1 MLSFYLSM
9 VETDEEKDL
18 VTKLYT
24 VYDKM
29 MYYIAFGILK
39 NKQDAEDAVSDT
51 FVRIIRLYFD
61 KVADPESDKTKAFMI
76 VAVKSTAK
84 NLYRKRQ
91 RDAHANLDDLYDVGE
106 DRLEADF
113 SRKCDA
119 ETVHKA
125 INKLTD
131 GYKEVL
137 RYKYFYNM
145 TTTEIAETLEI
156 TEDGVRKRIKRAE
169 ASLMDILSEEEL

>member
-24 VYDKM
+24 AYDQM
-29 MYYIAFGILK
+29 MYHIAFGILK
-39 NKQDAEDAVSDT
+39 NKQDVEDAVSDT
-51 FVRIIRLYFD
+51 FVRIIRRYLD
-61 KVADPESDKTKAFMI
+61 RVADPESDKTKAFMI

-91 RDAHANLDDLYDVGE
+91 RDAHADLDLYDVGE
-106 DRLEADF
+106 DRLEEDF

-119 ETVHKA
+119 EAVHKA
-125 INKLTD
+125 INQLTD
-131 GYKEVL
+131 SYQEVL

-145 TTTEIAETLEI
+145 TTAEIAEMLEI

-169 ASLMDILSEEEL
+169 TSLMSILSEEEL